1 MKSIEEKSMAALGY
15 NFFIVLSLIVAVIG
29 VILGNMTVV
38 MLAIVLAI
46 LLFVFKYYETESD
59 GIVEPKKVDNTIRS
73 GDQLNIP
80 EPVTVSIESVESD
93 VPVEVIVVKKSD
105 NAKPAS
111 QKQPAK
117 RGRKP
122 KAVKKEV

>member
-1 MKSIEEKSMAALGY
+1 MKSIEEKSMTTLGY

-29 VILGNMTVV
+29 TILGNMTVV

-59 GIVEPKKVDNTIRS
+59 DIVVPKKVDNTIKS
-73 GDQLNIP
+73 GEQLTVP
-80 EPVTVSIESVESD
+80 EPVTVSVESVESD
-93 VPVEVIVVKKSD
+93 VPVEVIVVKKPDSV
-105 NAKPAS
+105 KPAS